1 MKWKTLKKEDLKS
14 LLGKIAFI
22 ISPERT
28 FFGLSFEGKTISRI
42 IFKGLSIEADI
53 SYIYIY
59 NYDKNETSYISFKE
73 LNKIQY
79 LLIEEIENYE

>member
-14 LLGKIAFI
+14 LLNKVAFI
-22 ISPERT
+22 ISPERK
-28 FFGLSFEGKTISRI
+28 FFGLRFKSRTISRI
-42 IFKGLSIEADI
+42 VFKKLSIEKSNSFI
-53 SYIYIY
+53 KIY
-59 NYDKNETSYISFKE
+59 NYDNEKIDYISFKE